1 MLHVADQNNHLQEE
15 RIWSRAAPSQKTQD
29 SLMTYVFP
37 KQLESAFTSEEALH
51 PVGPGV
57 LEINFQ
63 T

>member
-1 MLHVADQNNHLQEE
+1 
-15 RIWSRAAPSQKTQD
+15 
-29 SLMTYVFP
+29 MTYVFP
-37 KQLESAFTSEEALH
+37 KQLETAFTSEEALH